1 MGRNWNHLN
10 GMMWKR
16 IIYVFLCAGLILI
29 SISCGNEPEA
39 ENGLP
44 AGALG
49 TLETILFE
57 IRGVPV
63 EIEVAVTPQEQQQG
77 LMYRD
82 SMPENH
88 GMLFVYPQP
97 QYMSFWMKN
106 TRIPLSIAFI
116 REDGVISNIEDMEPQ
131 KGPLVP
137 SERYVSRQKSLY
149 ALEMNQGWFDKHGV
163 KEGDQLELP
172 GEEIERIKQKNQ
184 NNSLGR

>member
-1 MGRNWNHLN
+1 
-10 GMMWKR
+10 
-16 IIYVFLCAGLILI
+16 
-29 SISCGNEPEA
+29 
-39 ENGLP
+39 
-44 AGALG
+44 
-49 TLETILFE
+49 
-57 IRGVPV
+57 
-63 EIEVAVTPQEQQQG
+63 
-77 LMYRD
+77 
-82 SMPENH
+82 
-88 GMLFVYPQP
+88 MLFVYPQP